1 LIFWRGSVRRT
12 RLIMTVLLLG
22 GSALCRTARAEGSSV
37 RTDDPRPTAALA
49 ACASGDVTKGIAIL
63 GGLYAETRS
72 PSFVFNQGR
81 CYQKNGQL
89 EPARH
94 RFAEYVRIG
103 TSEPAEDIQRAQAFV
118 KEIDDTLGRQR
129 ASAPAPIAAAPAGG
143 EHARTLRIASV
154 VCAAVA
160 VVAVGTGVYMSI
172 KVKATNDDIDK
183 QFASQDY
190 VTDGAGLQRKLS
202 DGARYQTWQWIG
214 YGVGAAA
221 LAGAVSTFILGGSS
235 TPWSASSERVAL
247 DLVPAVSPDGAGGVV
262 RLRF

>member
-1 LIFWRGSVRRT
+1 
-12 RLIMTVLLLG
+12 MTVLLLA
-22 GSALCRTARAEGSSV
+22 GSAPCRTARAEGSSV

-63 GGLYAETRS
+63 GELYAETRS

-103 TSEPAEDIQRAQAFV
+103 TSEPAQDIARAQAFV
-118 KEIDDTLGRQR
+118 KEIDDTLARQR
-129 ASAPAPIAAAPAGG
+129 ASAPAPIAAAPIADPPRA
-143 EHARTLRIASV
+143 EHARMLRIASV
-154 VCAAVA
+154 VCAAVGVA
-160 VVAVGTGVYMSI
+160 AVGAGVYMSAQ
-172 KVKATNDDIDK
+172 VKATNDDIDK

-190 VTDGAGLQRKLS
+190 ITDGAGLQRKLA

-221 LAGAVSTFILGGSS
+221 LAGAVTTFILGRSS
-235 TPWSASSERVAL
+235 TSWSGSSERVAL